1 MRISDWSADVCSS
14 DLLAGVVIG
23 DPAAPDLVASRVQ
36 VDLTWGLGGAR
47 IGAVALEDAL
57 VRGRLDSKGLSLGT
71 LDLLRPAPS
80 GDPFSL
86 PDLDLRLR
94 NVRMMLATPGGVVGL
109 AAEGSG
115 NLADGFNGRAALSAP
130 RFQMADCRV
139 AGTRGLFNLMA
150 VDRVVELDGR
160 IRTIAASCGEVQA
173 GRGAMLLSTSIPE
186 TMDAVECRIDR
197 KSTSLNS

>member
-1 MRISDWSADVCSS
+1 MWSWLMCVCFFVFFKQKTAYEMRISDWSSDVCSS
-14 DLLAGVVIG
+14 DL
-23 DPAAPDLVASRVQ
+23 
-36 VDLTWGLGGAR
+36 
-47 IGAVALEDAL
+47 
-57 VRGRLDSKGLSLGT
+57 LDSKGLSLGT

-139 AGTRGLFNLMA
+139 AGNRGLFNLMA
-150 VDRVVELDGR
+150 VDRVVVLDGR
-160 IRTIAASCGEVQA
+160 IRTRAASWGGGQA
-173 GRGAMLLSTSIPE
+173 GLGAMLLSTSIP
-186 TMDAVECRIDR
+186 
-197 KSTSLNS
+197 

>member
-1 MRISDWSADVCSS
+1 M
-14 DLLAGVVIG
+14 G
-23 DPAAPDLVASRVQ
+23 DRAAPDLVASRVE
-36 VDLTWGLGGAR
+36 VDLAWGLGGAR

-57 VRGRLDSKGLSLGT
+57 VRGRLDSKGLCLGT

-130 RFQMADCRV
+130 RFQMADCR
-139 AGTRGLFNLMA
+139 
-150 VDRVVELDGR
+150 EIGR
-160 IRTIAASCGEVQA
+160 AQV
-173 GRGAMLLSTSIPE
+173 
-186 TMDAVECRIDR
+186 
-197 KSTSLNS
+197 